1 MSSKPAAWRK
11 LADLDVAGRRVLVRV
26 DFNVPLDETGNV
38 TSDVRIKEALPTIQ
52 AILSRGGKPV
62 LMSHLGRPKGKVVES
77 MRMKP
82 VAARLAQLLGKP
94 VKTASDCV
102 GEEPLRLSRA
112 LNPGELLLLEN
123 LRFHPEEE
131 AGDPAFAK
139 SLALCGDVYVDD
151 AFGAAHRAH
160 ASISGVPALLPSAA
174 GLLMEK
180 ELRAFAKVLDAP
192 ERPFVAILGGAKVSD
207 KLPVL
212 LNLIAKV
219 DTIVVGGAMAYT
231 FLAQAGIAVGTS
243 KCEKDLLDKA
253 REVRELCAKR
263 KVQLLLPVDHVCAD
277 RFAAD
282 AKASVHGPAIPD
294 GLMALDIGPKS
305 VELFRGAIARARTV
319 LWNGPMGVFE
329 MEAFRKGTGAIAR
342 AVAECK
348 AFTVVG
354 GGDSVAAAEMCG
366 VADKL
371 SHVSTGGGA
380 SLELLEGQVLP
391 GIAAL
396 TPRI

>member
-1 MSSKPAAWRK
+1 MSSKPAGWRK
-11 LADLDVAGRRVLVRV
+11 LADLDVAGKRVLVRV

-82 VAARLAQLLGKP
+82 VATRLALLLGKP
-94 VKTASDCV
+94 VKSASDCV
-102 GEEPLRLSRA
+102 GEEPVRLSRELKA
-112 LNPGELLLLEN
+112 GEVLLLEN

-180 ELRAFAKVLDAP
+180 ELRAFQRVLDAP

-231 FLAQAGIAVGTS
+231 FLAQAGIGVGTS
-243 KCEKDLLDKA
+243 KCEKDLLDRA

-277 RFAAD
+277 KFAAD

-305 VELFRGAIARARTV
+305 VELFRAAIARARTV

-329 MEAFRKGTGAIAR
+329 MEAFRKGTEAIAR
-342 AVAECK
+342 AVAESK

-354 GGDSVAAAEMCG
+354 GGDSVAAAELCG
-366 VADKL
+366 VAQKL

-396 TPRI
+396 AK

>member
-1 MSSKPAAWRK
+1 MSSKPAGWRK
-11 LADLDVAGRRVLVRV
+11 LADLDVAGKRVLVRV
-26 DFNVPLDETGNV
+26 DFNVPLDDKGNV

-82 VAARLAQLLGKP
+82 VAARLALLLGKP

-102 GEEPLRLSRA
+102 GDEPLRLSRELKA
-112 LNPGELLLLEN
+112 GEVLLLEN

-139 SLALCGDVYVDD
+139 ALALCGDVYVDD

-180 ELRAFAKVLDAP
+180 ELRAFQKVLDAP

-243 KCEKDLLDKA
+243 KCETDLLDKA

-277 RFAAD
+277 KFAAD
-282 AKASVHGPAIPD
+282 AKASVHGPAIPE

-305 VELFRGAIARARTV
+305 VELFRAAIARARTV

-329 MEAFRKGTGAIAR
+329 MEAFRKGTEAIAR

-354 GGDSVAAAEMCG
+354 GGDSVAAAELCG
-366 VADKL
+366 VAQKL

-396 TPRI
+396 AK

>member
-1 MSSKPAAWRK
+1 MSATPVAWRK
-11 LADLDVAGRRVLVRV
+11 LADLDVAGKRVLVRV
-26 DFNVPLDETGNV
+26 DFNVPLDEKGAV

-52 AILSRGGKPV
+52 AILARGGRPV

-94 VKTASDCV
+94 VKAASDCIGDEAV
-102 GEEPLRLSRA
+102 RMSRELKA
-112 LNPGELLLLEN
+112 GELLLLEN
-123 LRFHPEEE
+123 LRFHPQEED
-131 AGDPAFAK
+131 GDGDFAK
-139 SLALCGDVYVDD
+139 ALAACGDVYVDD

-160 ASISGVPALLPSAA
+160 ASISGVPALMPAAA

-180 ELRAFAKVLDAP
+180 ELAAFERVLHSP
-192 ERPFVAILGGAKVSD
+192 SRPFVAILGGAKVSD

-212 LNLIAKV
+212 LNLIPKV
-219 DTIVVGGAMAYT
+219 DVIIVGGAMAYT
-231 FLAQAGIAVGTS
+231 FLAQAGIGVGKS
-243 KCEKDLLDKA
+243 RCEPELLAKA
-253 REVRELCAKR
+253 GEVRALCEQR
-263 KVQLLLPVDHVCAD
+263 KVQLLLPIDHVCAD

-282 AKASVHGPAIPD
+282 AVASIHGPAIPAE
-294 GLMALDIGPKS
+294 LMGLDIGPRS
-305 VELFRGAIARARTV
+305 IELFRGAVARAKTV

-329 MEAFRKGTGAIAR
+329 MEAFRRGTAAIAQ
-342 AVAECK
+342 AVAAAQ

-354 GGDSVAAAEMCG
+354 GGDSVAAAELCG
-366 VADKL
+366 VTGKL

-396 TPRI
+396 AKRS